1 MIPANRFIW
10 KMKWHRM
17 MHNILSK
24 EWMSGMIIR
33 TFCRNSAGLK
43 YDGEI
48 DIGLTCGNSIGKNM
62 LKF

>member
-1 MIPANRFIW
+1 
-10 KMKWHRM
+10 MKWHRM